1 MYKLDGLEVQLT
13 LKELLNGLPVDFG
26 WFTGDFSI
34 NASPPPP
41 PRATGGELIQL
52 M

>member
-41 PRATGGELIQL
+41 PPVPRVVS
-52 M
+52 